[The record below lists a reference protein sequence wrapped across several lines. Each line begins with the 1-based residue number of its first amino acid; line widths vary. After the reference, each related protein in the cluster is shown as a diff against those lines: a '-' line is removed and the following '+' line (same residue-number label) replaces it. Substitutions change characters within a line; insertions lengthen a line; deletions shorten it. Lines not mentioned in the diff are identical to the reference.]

1 MGLHVHK
8 PSLLGL
14 LLLVLQGI
22 LLILGIINFVFGA
35 VYGIILG
42 VLTILLVVCGIVG
55 VFTRHR
61 LLLLAF
67 GVFALVLLGLAT
79 LNLILCIIDD
89 CSGGAIANSSVFIGF
104 YLATVACTLF
114 VYNEASGTGDYSQV

>member
-1 MGLHVHK
+1 MGHTSSMGLHVHK

-14 LLLVLQGI
+14 LLLVLQVI
-22 LLILGIINFVFGA
+22 LLILGIITFVFGA
-35 VYGIILG
+35 VYDIILG
-42 VLTILLVVCGIVG
+42 VLTILLVVCGIAG

-79 LNLILCIIDD
+79 LNLILCLVDD
-89 CSGGAIANSSVFIGF
+89 CSFGAIANSAAFIGF
-104 YLATVACTLF
+104 YVPTPTFLPL
-114 VYNEASGTGDYSQV
+114 